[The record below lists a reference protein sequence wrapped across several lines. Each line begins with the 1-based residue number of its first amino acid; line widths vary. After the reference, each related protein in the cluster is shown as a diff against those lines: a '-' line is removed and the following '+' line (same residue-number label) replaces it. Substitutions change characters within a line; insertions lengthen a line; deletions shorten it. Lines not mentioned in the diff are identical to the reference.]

1 MKTLLIRQLN
11 GELRLAEYTGI
22 VQGADFK
29 NYHVVST
36 RGTRQNMGTAIGA
49 ELMGAVPVK

>member
-29 NYHVVST
+29 NYHVIST